1 MNYIIIIIIMQEL
14 ILKKLI
20 LKQKPMANIGKA
32 EMKIFVIMCYYTLL
46 GVILLS
52 ALAYNRTTAEENSKA
67 FHNYFSCQSAGIQPD
82 KDCGD
87 APEVLVNRQMLHGL
101 TPMARFL
108 QCLLPI
114 VVLTFVMDWRC
125 NRSCTCACLKNE
137 RLN

>member
-1 MNYIIIIIIMQEL
+1 
-14 ILKKLI
+14 
-20 LKQKPMANIGKA
+20 MASIRKA

-52 ALAYNRTTAEENSKA
+52 ALAFIHATVQENSIVIR
-67 FHNYFSCQSAGIQPD
+67 NYFLCQSAGIQPD

-87 APEVLVNRQMLHGL
+87 KPEVLDHRQMSHVLAL
-101 TPMARFL
+101 TGRLL

-114 VVLTFVMDWRC
+114 VILTFVIDWKC
-125 NRSCTCACLKNE
+125 SRSCMCLKNE